1 LAYKAFTGINNR
13 NQGIMAKFNCCYSGL
28 EITTSH
34 FPLYLSDRDNHQ
46 ACHPIFYADQRK
58 LLGYARK
65 WSANELTPIDK
76 YLLFVALLKS
86 TDLVYFRTPCTYEE
100 QRIEVENDRFI
111 LKSGSGKIVA
121 QNMEK
126 LLYTVSRINSVM
138 NPRVRFPEI
147 VITAQTASLYNVKH
161 WIDNWNQVY
170 EDYKAGA
177 TKQEKFAEQSQREQ
191 ALHKLIKSPHRR
203 IESYSAELAEWV
215 SEAADF
221 PLFNIK
227 HPVTGEPTPLAEY
240 YKEVIRYAC
249 AKEYFKI
256 VNTADLREIIDLCA
270 DRIAF
275 SIDKGQNAGGSIQS
289 FLLFKVLD
297 EAKLYLSSFIQSSK
311 KPTVRIPISETW
323 RFPDDEKN
331 EPEEFAPGLSAI
343 IASTPIA
350 KPVQSDFSN
359 KIAYITAK
367 IKWDAANSARER
379 ASADAVKSTNSG
391 NKTKGLSND
400 SLGF

>member
-1 LAYKAFTGINNR
+1 
-13 NQGIMAKFNCCYSGL
+13 MAKFNCCYSGL

-86 TDLVYFRTPCTYEE
+86 TDLIYFRTPCIYEE
-100 QRIEVENDRFI
+100 ARIEVDESDHFV
-111 LKSGSGKIVA
+111 LKSGSGKLVA

-138 NPRVRFPEI
+138 NPRVRFPEV

-170 EDYKAGA
+170 EDYKSGVS
-177 TKQEKFAEQSQREQ
+177 KQEKFAEQSIREQ
-191 ALHKLIKSPHRR
+191 ALHKMIKSPHRR
-203 IESYSAELAEWV
+203 IESYASDLAEWV
-215 SEAADF
+215 SEAAEF
-221 PLFNIK
+221 PLFSIK

-240 YKEVIRYAC
+240 YKEIVRYAC
-249 AKEYFKI
+249 TKEYFNI

-297 EAKLYLSSFIQSSK
+297 EANLYLNSFIQPSK

-323 RFPDDEKN
+323 RFVEDENN

-343 IASTPIA
+343 IADTPLYKPQA
-350 KPVQSDFSN
+350 KDFPT
-359 KIAYITAK
+359 KLAYITSK
-367 IKWDAANSARER
+367 IKWDVANSARER
-379 ASADAVKSTNSG
+379 TIAENAKSANSVNKS
-391 NKTKGLSND
+391 KELSND